1 MLRFLASTSSC
12 VLLLLTL
19 SACGDS
25 PTGSS
30 GGSSAYAGS
39 WRFTTRLT
47 AAGNLCGHSDSDV
60 GASVGPFTVE
70 VNSAGAFRVSQV
82 GLTGQI
88 DSSGNVVVTLSAGGG
103 SCPVGAGAGGCRNT
117 SHCNGTAVQGGD
129 VTLWTLARL

>member
-1 MLRFLASTSSC
+1 MLRFLASVSC

-30 GGSSAYAGS
+30 GGSSAYAGM

-47 AAGNLCGHSDSDV
+47 AVGNLCGNSDSDIGV
-60 GASVGPFTVE
+60 PVGPFAVE
-70 VNSAGAFRVSQV
+70 VSSSGRFDVGQA

-103 SCPVGAGAGGCRNT
+103 SCPAGAGAGGCRNT

-129 VTLWTLARL
+129 VTLWTLARQ